1 MELVIITFNSSIC
14 FGKQIPEAD
23 ISEHKFCYSCGG
35 SLRTEFIEGRDRKV
49 CSDCGLIDYQNPV
62 PSVAVIIT
70 DEENRLLLTRRSVE
84 PGKGMWCLPGG
95 FVEMGESPRDTVV
108 RETLEETGLEVIPGE
123 IIEAEA
129 KINGFHGDVIII
141 GYEARKTGGEL
152 QAGDD
157 AEEVQYFSLDE
168 MPQIAFRSHRV
179 FVEKYF
185 KVNLIDQDEEK
196 FSG

>member
-1 MELVIITFNSSIC
+1 MC
-14 FGKQIPEAD
+14 
-23 ISEHKFCYSCGG
+23 HKC
-35 SLRTEFIEGRDRKV
+35 D
-49 CSDCGLIDYQNPV
+49 LIDYQNPV

-70 DEENRLLLTRRSVE
+70 DEENRLLLTRRLVE

-95 FVEMGESPRDTVV
+95 FIEMGESPRDTVV
-108 RETLEETGLEVIPGE
+108 RETREETGLHVIPGE

-141 GYEARKTGGEL
+141 GYQAQQTGGEL

-157 AEEVQYFSLDE
+157 ADEVHYFPLDDL
-168 MPQIAFRSHRV
+168 PQIAFNSHRI

-185 KVNLIDQDEEK
+185 KINLTDQDEGK